1 MPRDREQ
8 EQIRAIVEQVED
20 DQAPRDASEMSDIHL
35 EVLDD
40 EIIVTLPGWYS
51 VTYFKLERAPQLL
64 AKNMSERDDPR
75 APMTVSVFLA
85 KAWGAANDKAERSRL
100 DRSHPM
106 MLIGDEPQSYPS
118 YRDIAGIE
126 HPVSLS
132 EVLGIGRPYK
142 LFLPDTAEAFVPL
155 TEEIP
160 LRYEIVEGD
169 GLSGGEMF
177 KGSLTKLSPKGAEAR
192 LENPVPTLSNLEMH
206 LIGTEGQEIPEL
218 CTARS

>member
-1 MPRDREQ
+1 MGIGIDTG
-8 EQIRAIVEQVED
+8 QV
-20 DQAPRDASEMSDIHL
+20 
-35 EVLDD
+35 VLGN
-40 EIIVTLPGWYS
+40 IGSSKRMKYGVVGSHVNLT
-51 VTYFKLERAPQLL
+51 
-64 AKNMSERDDPR
+64 
-75 APMTVSVFLA
+75 
-85 KAWGAANDKAERSRL
+85 SR
-100 DRSHPM
+100 
-106 MLIGDEPQSYPS
+106 IQSYTIGGHILISETTRKEVGP
-118 YRDIAGIE
+118 ILKIGKQIEVNAKGIE

-192 LENPVPTLSNLEMH
+192 LENPVPTLSNLKMH
-206 LIGTEGQEIPEL
+206 LIGTEGQEIPGALYGKVVETVPGSSTGFSVRFTSMSPEIETFL
-218 CTARS
+218 HVLLAPSSQS